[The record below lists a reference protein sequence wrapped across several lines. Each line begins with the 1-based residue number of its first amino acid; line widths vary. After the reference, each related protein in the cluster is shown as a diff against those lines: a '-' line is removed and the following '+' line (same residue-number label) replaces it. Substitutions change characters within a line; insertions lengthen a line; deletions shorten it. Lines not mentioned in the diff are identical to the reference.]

1 MQCYFRNKCVLGK
14 YANTYTIYI
23 EVYLQTY
30 ISVPT
35 YMYVEVCRHIEVCLY
50 IGRSVPIKR
59 KVRVSSGTISDS
71 DLGGAVKLGVTDV

>member
-1 MQCYFRNKCVLGK
+1 MCSVTSGIVCLREICYYVYNIHRRIP
-14 YANTYTIYI
+14 TYTYI
-23 EVYLQTY
+23 EVF
-30 ISVPT
+30 
-35 YMYVEVCRHIEVCLY
+35 RHIEVCLY

>member
-1 MQCYFRNKCVLGK
+1 MNFYFTVSVSTGK
-14 YANTYTIYI
+14 MLIHIYKR
-23 EVYLQTY
+23 
-30 ISVPT
+30 SVPICL
-35 YMYVEVCRHIEVCLY
+35 EVCLHIEVCLY

>member
-1 MQCYFRNKCVLGK
+1 MYFH
-14 YANTYTIYI
+14 TY
-23 EVYLQTY
+23 VYLH
-30 ISVPT
+30 IPI
-35 YMYVEVCRHIEVCLY
+35 EVCRHIEVCLY